1 MSGVR
6 RRTTDVH
13 FAYDIR
19 HPIMSAPI
27 PDQTLLATRTA
38 RGETLASLAARG
50 PLLLVFLRHFGCPL
64 CQEMVA
70 DVAARRAMPSASEIT
85 VVFVHMHP
93 EPQAAAFFARY
104 GVDDLQRVS
113 DPDRTLYRAF
123 QVPRATPTSWMTP
136 GSLRHYL
143 AAIVGGRHLP
153 RLVGGDLGQ
162 MSAVVRI
169 IDGRI
174 DRDLR
179 TAGFAS
185 RPDFD
190 DLLACPTR

>member
-1 MSGVR
+1 MSPPVP
-6 RRTTDVH
+6 TH
-13 FAYDIR
+13 
-19 HPIMSAPI
+19 
-27 PDQTLLATRTA
+27 TLLAMRTA
-38 RGETLASLAARG
+38 RGDTLADLAARG
-50 PLLLVFLRHFGCPL
+50 PLVLVFLRHFGCPL

-70 DVAARRAMPSASEIT
+70 DVAARRATMTGNGTT

-104 GVDDLQRVS
+104 GVSDLQRVA

-123 QVPRATPTSWMTP
+123 GVPRARPTSWLSFGT
-136 GSLRHYL
+136 LRHYL
-143 AAIVGGRHLP
+143 SAIFRGGHLP
-153 RLVGGDLGQ
+153 NLVGGDVGQ

-169 IDGRI
+169 VDGRI

-179 TAGFAS
+179 GPGFET

-190 DLLACPTR
+190 DLLTCPTR

>member
-1 MSGVR
+1 MSPA
-6 RRTTDVH
+6 TPDH
-13 FAYDIR
+13 
-19 HPIMSAPI
+19 AP
-27 PDQTLLATRTA
+27 LAMHTA
-38 RGETLASLAARG
+38 AGDTLASLAARG

-70 DVAARRAMPSASEIT
+70 DVASRRAAMAASGTT

-93 EPQAAAFFARY
+93 ESQAAAFFARY
-104 GVDDLQRVS
+104 GVCDLQRVS
-113 DPDRTLYRAF
+113 DPERTLYRAF
-123 QVPRATPTSWMTP
+123 GVPRARPTSWLSL

-143 AAIVGGRHLP
+143 SAIRRGHLP
-153 RLVGGDLGQ
+153 KLVGGDVGQ

-169 IDGRI
+169 VDGRV

-179 TAGFAS
+179 DTGFAT

-190 DLLACPTR
+190 DLLACPVR

>member
-1 MSGVR
+1 MS
-6 RRTTDVH
+6 
-13 FAYDIR
+13 
-19 HPIMSAPI
+19 PLI
-27 PDQTLLATRTA
+27 PDQALFAARTA
-38 RGETLASLAARG
+38 DGHTLASLGGRG

-70 DVAARRAMPSASEIT
+70 DVAARRTAMADSGTT

-93 EPQAAAFFARY
+93 ESQAGAFFARY
-104 GVDDLQRVS
+104 GVSDLQRVS
-113 DPDRTLYRAF
+113 DPGCTLYRAF
-123 QVPRATPTSWMTP
+123 GVPRARPTSWLSL

-143 AAIVGGRHLP
+143 DAIRHGHMP
-153 RLVGGDLGQ
+153 KLVGGDVGQ

-169 IDGRI
+169 VDGRI
-174 DRDLR
+174 DRDVR
-179 TAGFAS
+179 DAGFDA